1 MSVFSK
7 IMAAI
12 CGEPRSPS
20 SPPAAPGSN
29 AMETA
34 RPRRRHRRLSNVR
47 RLLRALGLIS
57 GLVAMATLLVG
68 QGRDPAAARQDFLNR
83 LVDAAIERTHHTV
96 TYDPGY
102 VAIAYPGGDVPANSG
117 VCSDEIIRAYRAL
130 AVDLQKEVHEDIV
143 RDFSAYPMEHWQQTH
158 PDRNIDH
165 RRVPNLM
172 VFFARHG
179 EELAITD
186 RAQDYQPGD
195 LVTWDLGNGH
205 PHIGIVVN
213 RKDAASGRFL
223 IVHNIGAGPQME
235 DVLFDWKI
243 IGHYRYLGPRPGSHE
258 AILPV
263 SR

>member
-1 MSVFSK
+1 MSVFSR
-7 IMAAI
+7 IMTAI
-12 CGEPRSPS
+12 CGEPGSSPS
-20 SPPAAPGSN
+20 PAAAPASS
-29 AMETA
+29 ALETA

-47 RLLRALGLIS
+47 RFLRALGLIS
-57 GLVAMATLLVG
+57 GLFAVTTLLIG
-68 QGRDPAAARQDFLNR
+68 QAHDAAAARQEFLNR
-83 LVDAAIERTHHTV
+83 LVAAAIERTHHTV

-102 VAIAYPGGDVPANSG
+102 VAIAYPGGDVPASSG

-130 AVDLQKEVHEDIV
+130 GVDLQKEVHEDIV
-143 RDFSAYPMEHWQQTH
+143 EDFAAYPMEHWHQTR

-213 RKDAASGRFL
+213 RRDPASGRFL

-243 IGHYRYLGPRPGSHE
+243 IGHYRYFGPRPGFAE
-258 AILPV
+258 ATLPV